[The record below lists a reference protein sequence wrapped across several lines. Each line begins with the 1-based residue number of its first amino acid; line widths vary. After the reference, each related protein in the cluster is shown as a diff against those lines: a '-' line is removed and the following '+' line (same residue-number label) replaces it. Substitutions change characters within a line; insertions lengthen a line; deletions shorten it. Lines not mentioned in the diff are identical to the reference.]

1 MDIANLS
8 LTLKRLGIDTYTE
21 SVIYMRDDCFIC
33 KAEGFEAQARVEVH
47 LGERSII
54 ATLNTVKS
62 DLLHHNEA
70 SLSEHAWRLL
80 GACQGDNIYISHPKH
95 LESLSYIRSKIYGN
109 RLADAQI
116 RSIISDVVTD
126 KLSDIHISS
135 FLTACAG
142 NRLTTEEMTSLTRAM
157 VDVGDRLHWPTKLVV
172 DKHCVGGLPGN
183 RTTPIIVSIAAA
195 FGLTMPKTSSRSIT
209 SPAGT
214 ADTMEVLTSVQL
226 DLHKVREVVDREG
239 GCIVWGGA
247 VALSPAD
254 DVLIRV
260 ERALNLDSEGQL
272 VASVLS
278 KKIAAGSTHV
288 VIDIPVGPTAKVRS
302 QDMADFLKNSL
313 IAVGSALGIHVKVV
327 MTDGSQPV
335 GYGIGPALE
344 ARDVL
349 DVLQCKKEA
358 PQDLREHALLIAA
371 NVLEFSPHVKE
382 GQGLARATEI
392 LDSGQAW
399 QKFQAICTAQGGLFE
414 VPQATYTH
422 PHKAETGGV
431 VESTDTKR
439 IALLAK
445 LAGAPRAK
453 AAGID
458 LHVKNGEYVK
468 QGQPLFTI
476 HTESPGEL
484 DYALDYLAKGN
495 EILHIIKEQN

>member
-1 MDIANLS
+1 MNTSQLS
-8 LTLKRLGIDTYTE
+8 LTLKHLGIDTYTE
-21 SVIYMRDDCFIC
+21 SVIYMRDDCHIC
-33 KAEGFEAQARVEVH
+33 KAEGFEAQARILVC
-47 LGERSII
+47 LGERSTI

-62 DLLHHNEA
+62 DILHHNEA

-80 GACQGDNIYISHPKH
+80 GAKEGDEIHVSHPKP
-95 LESLSYIRSKIYGN
+95 LLSLSHIRSKIYGN
-109 RLADAQI
+109 MLSEKEI
-116 RSIISDVVTD
+116 LHIIKDVVHD
-126 KLSDIHISS
+126 RLSDIHISS

-142 NRLTTEEMTSLTRAM
+142 GRLATEEMISLTKAM
-157 VDVGDRLHWPTKLVV
+157 VETGDRLHWHSDLVV

-183 RTTPIIVSIAAA
+183 RTTPIVVSIAAA

-214 ADTMEVLTSVQL
+214 ADTMEVLTPVQL
-226 DLHKVREVVDREG
+226 DLHKMREVVGKEG

-278 KKIAAGSTHV
+278 KKIAAGSSHV

-302 QDMADFLKNSL
+302 QEMADFLKMSL
-313 IAVGSALGIHVKVV
+313 EKVGEALGIDVKTI
-327 MTDGSQPV
+327 MTDGTQPV
-335 GYGIGPALE
+335 GFGIGPALE

-349 DVLQCKKEA
+349 NVLQNKPEA
-358 PQDLREHALLIAA
+358 PKDLREHALTIAA
-371 NVLEFSPHVKE
+371 GVLEFSPHVSQGE
-382 GQGLARATEI
+382 GMKVATEL
-392 LDSGQAW
+392 LDSGKAW
-399 QKFQAICTAQGGLFE
+399 EKFQGICEAQGGLNPI
-414 VPQATYTH
+414 PQAKH
-422 PHKAETGGV
+422 IHAHVADMNGV
-431 VESTDTKR
+431 IESTDTKR

-458 LHVKNGEYVK
+458 LHVKNGDKVTK
-468 QGQPLFTI
+468 GQPLFTL
-476 HTESPGEL
+476 HAESPGEL
-484 DYALDYLAKGN
+484 AYAVDYLARGN
-495 EILHIIKEQN
+495 HIIFVKEA